1 MPSSQFV
8 NWQPIS
14 QLPLIASMIVDGAL
28 GDTAEHLKTLTE
40 ARAKPH
46 VLVDATIDRV
56 ERVYG
61 EQRDFVEIFAEQLRR
76 WRADGRSAE
85 QHRELKRLEGQN
97 SRLRELTDDV
107 LASRNAAGARVNRFE
122 GPAGHETRSANGPF
136 GQPCGPEI
144 VREDARGHGFRRAK
158 EGRFLARQPAR
169 LVAMSVG
176 TRR

>member
-1 MPSSQFV
+1 MPSSQSV

-14 QLPLIASMIVDGAL
+14 QLPLIARMIDGAL
-28 GDTAEHLKTLTE
+28 GDTAEHRRTLTE

-46 VLVDATIDRV
+46 ILDDATIDQV

-85 QHRELKRLEGQN
+85 QRRELKRLAGQN

-107 LASRNAAGARVNRFE
+107 LALAVELRKGTIERVMGMSDVELGLRAVL
-122 GPAGHETRSANGPF
+122 GMLP
-136 GQPCGPEI
+136 
-144 VREDARGHGFRRAK
+144 ARG
-158 EGRFLARQPAR
+158 
-169 LVAMSVG
+169 
-176 TRR
+176 

>member
-97 SRLRELTDDV
+97 SRLRELTDGV
-107 LASRNAAGARVNRFE
+107 LALAVELRKGTIERVMGMSDVELGLRAVL
-122 GPAGHETRSANGPF
+122 GMLP
-136 GQPCGPEI
+136 
-144 VREDARGHGFRRAK
+144 ARG
-158 EGRFLARQPAR
+158 
-169 LVAMSVG
+169 
-176 TRR
+176 